1 MSANSRHLFSVEKRQ
16 GGAQRQYLWNV
27 PSGKQAD
34 FSESYT
40 HGQNIPISWNAL
52 NNSVYDLWLTTWDF
66 EVNPMALCLARAI
79 NLGHDGSINLKT
91 PNIPPD
97 TLSTKSR
104 YVLRF
109 KPQTKEG
116 GYVSADPELSSPA
129 FFITDSSQT
138 IQAGPGSTSATSTR
152 TTLQTRRPT
161 PTHIPTRLDNTTVT
175 TPSLPLPPSE
185 DGTANSENMSS
196 GQAAAL
202 TIGLILAVALLVACE
217 VAYLMWRRKQRR
229 KMQQDRRLKN
239 KSLFGEV
246 HDPRSKGVCLTKVA
260 TLETR
265 TTEKT
270 KTTVSTAELTLGRVD
285 QNLSRSAFGKLRESI
300 TSWTPSSWVRSWK
313 WRGSTEGKRGIFT
326 RVVTTS
332 RGTSSERG
340 RRNSAKVEEEEERE
354 KQENKDRWTMFNSPY
369 TGPWML
375 VSPEL
380 PGDSSWAHYGRNGEL
395 VHELHA
401 SNGRRGPG
409 TINNNSLV
417 ELDAEGDRWEE
428 QRLGGR

>member
-1 MSANSRHLFSVEKRQ
+1 MSATWRRLFSVERRQ

-27 PSGKQAD
+27 PSGKQPD

-52 NNSVYDLWLTTWDF
+52 NNSVYDLWLTTWNF

-91 PNIPPD
+91 PNIPPQ
-97 TLSTKSR
+97 TLSTKTR

-116 GYVSADPELSSPA
+116 GYVSADPELCSPA

-138 IQAGPGSTSATSTR
+138 VQAEPESNPVTSTQ
-152 TTLQTRRPT
+152 TTLPTRSLA
-161 PTHIPTRLDNTTVT
+161 PTHIPTSIDNTTVT
-175 TPSLPLPPSE
+175 TSFLPLPPGE

-202 TIGLILAVALLVACE
+202 TIGLILTVALLVACE
-217 VAYLMWRRKQRR
+217 VAYLMWRRKQKR
-229 KMQQDRRLKN
+229 KMQQSRRLKN
-239 KSLFGEV
+239 KSLFGAV
-246 HDPRSKGVCLTKVA
+246 HDPRNRGAPLTKFA
-260 TLETR
+260 TLET
-265 TTEKT
+265 K
-270 KTTVSTAELTLGRVD
+270 STQETG
-285 QNLSRSAFGKLRESI
+285 LSRSAFVKLRESI
-300 TSWTPSSWVRSWK
+300 TSWTPSRWARSWK
-313 WRGSTEGKRGIFT
+313 WPGGTEGKRGIFT

-332 RGTSSERG
+332 RDTSSERG
-340 RRNSAKVEEEEERE
+340 RKNSAEADVEVEKRERR
-354 KQENKDRWTMFNSPY
+354 ENKDRWTMFNSPY

-380 PGDSSWAHYGRNGEL
+380 PGDSSWGHYGRNGEL

-401 SNGRRGPG
+401 SNGRKGPR
-409 TINNNSLV
+409 TIHSSLV
-417 ELDAEGDRWEE
+417 ELDAEGDRWEK
-428 QRLGGR
+428 QRLEGR